1 MNLLQ
6 KLDTACLFIVIT
18 MGIEILHECS
28 TPTSAVLTLCCSFKS
43 PKVKRKVGLLP
54 EIDSKLKNTRIH
66 LAKMLAAL
74 LLSPVIWVIG
84 FANKLL
90 EMVIGISLVTGK
102 SSDKKKSY
110 EDFSRFGHFMA
121 YCQPI
126 TYGPAALL
134 QSYVR
139 VCKFPPKI
147 PCPGLP

>member
-1 MNLLQ
+1 
-6 KLDTACLFIVIT
+6 
-18 MGIEILHECS
+18 
-28 TPTSAVLTLCCSFKS
+28 
-43 PKVKRKVGLLP
+43 
-54 EIDSKLKNTRIH
+54 
-66 LAKMLAAL
+66 MLAAL

-110 EDFSRFGHFMA
+110 EDFSRFGHFKA
-121 YCQPI
+121 YYQPV

-134 QSYVR
+134 QLFMR